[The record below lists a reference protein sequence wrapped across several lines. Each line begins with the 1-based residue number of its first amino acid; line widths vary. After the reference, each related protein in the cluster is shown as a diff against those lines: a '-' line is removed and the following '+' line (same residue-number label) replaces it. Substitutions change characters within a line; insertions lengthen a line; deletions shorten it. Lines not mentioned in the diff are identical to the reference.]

1 MPPPVVAPYGRGV
14 PRTGVGRRIPRP
26 LLEGRVVLLASVLLI
41 VSILLVA
48 LFGVGP
54 SSTDAPR

>member
-1 MPPPVVAPYGRGV
+1 M
-14 PRTGVGRRIPRP
+14 
-26 LLEGRVVLLASVLLI
+26 LLASVLLI